1 MSGQRRR
8 WGGTRN
14 VSQATSVRYLTCCT
28 PPLVL
33 TDAMDWELPVI
44 ALRTQVVLPR
54 TLENVDVGRP
64 KSKRALEE
72 AQAGDNRVLLVV
84 QREPR
89 VDDPGPDDLFAVGTL
104 CVVKQVIRLP
114 DDTLQ
119 VLVEGR
125 ERARID
131 DYLPGATLRARVTTI
146 PESTTGRSSSE
157 VAAVVDQ
164 VKSVFGD
171 YAQQNKNLRL
181 DSFHLENLKSLK
193 EPGPLADVI
202 AKYATWEPADKQAV
216 LEEANAVARLELVLG
231 YLSRDLERFDTEKQI
246 SARVKQQMDAN
257 QREYYLREQMKA
269 IQRELGS
276 DDASEAEELRTR
288 VEEKNLPEHAKERA
302 IKEIERLEK
311 MAGGSPEATVVRTYL
326 DVLLDL
332 PWSEIDDET
341 LDIAHTHTVLD
352 EDHHALDEP
361 KERILEFLAVRQLTK
376 DREGADYKSPI
387 LCLVGPP
394 GVGKTSLGKSIA
406 RSMGRAFVRMSL
418 GGVRDEAEIRGH
430 RRTYIGSLPG
440 RIIQGMKTA
449 GKVNPVFLLDEVDK
463 MTADFRGDPS
473 SALLEVLDPEQND
486 TFADHYLE
494 IPYDLSKVMFVTTAN
509 TVSTIPRAL
518 LDRMELIQIPGY
530 TLDEKLAI
538 ARRYRIPRQVAD
550 HGLEDRV
557 SISDDAI
564 RRIVTEYTREA
575 GVRTMDRLIA
585 KVARKT
591 AKAYLEEPW
600 EHARRVDAERVRE
613 LLGVPPYREEA
624 AEKEPQIGLTHG
636 LAWTSVGG
644 VTLDIE
650 VVSVPGKG
658 KVTLTGQLGEVMK
671 ESAQAAIAYLRN
683 HAADYGL
690 PADFHET
697 RDLHVHVL
705 EGATPKDGPSAGI
718 AIATAVVSAL
728 TGRPVRGD
736 VALTGEIT
744 LRGRVLAI
752 GGVKEKLLAAHQA
765 GISRVILPEANEAN
779 LEDVPAEILAE
790 LKVTTVKSFAEVL
803 ELMLASDDSP
813 VYEPPPTTEE
823 RATQP
828 PRTSSQ
834 SLASSPS

>member
-1 MSGQRRR
+1 
-8 WGGTRN
+8 
-14 VSQATSVRYLTCCT
+14 
-28 PPLVL
+28 
-33 TDAMDWELPVI
+33 MDWELPVI

-89 VDDPGPDDLFAVGTL
+89 VDDPGAPDLYDVGTL

-131 DYLPGATLRARVTTI
+131 AYLPGATLRAQVTTI
-146 PESTTGRSSSE
+146 KEPPSDRPASE
-157 VAAVVDQ
+157 VGAIVDQ
-164 VKSVFGD
+164 VKSVFGE

-193 EPGPLADVI
+193 EPGPLADVVT
-202 AKYATWEPADKQAV
+202 KYATWESGDKQAV
-216 LEEANAVARLELVLG
+216 LEEADPTTRLELVLG

-257 QREYYLREQMKA
+257 QREYYLREQLKA

-276 DDASEAEELRTR
+276 DDASEAEELRQK
-288 VEEKNLPEHAKERA
+288 VEEKDLPEAAKERA

-341 LDIAHTHTVLD
+341 LDIAHTEKILD
-352 EDHHALDEP
+352 EDHHALEEP

-406 RSMGRAFVRMSL
+406 RSMGRSFVRMSL

-449 GKVNPVFLLDEVDK
+449 GKINPVFLLDEVDK

-494 IPYDLSKVMFVTTAN
+494 IPYDLSKVMFITTAN
-509 TVSTIPRAL
+509 TLSTIPRPL
-518 LDRMELIQIPGY
+518 LDRMEVIHIPGY
-530 TLDEKLAI
+530 TLEEKLAI
-538 ARRYRIPRQVAD
+538 ARRYRVPRQLTD
-550 HGLEDRV
+550 HGLEERAT
-557 SISDDAI
+557 IGDDAV
-564 RRIVTEYTREA
+564 RKIVTEYTREA

-585 KVARKT
+585 KTARKL
-591 AKAYLEEPW
+591 AKAYLDEAW
-600 EHARRVDAERVRE
+600 DGAHTVDAERVRV
-613 LLGVPPYREEA
+613 LLGVPPYRDEA
-624 AEKEPQIGLTHG
+624 TDKQPQIGLAHG

-671 ESAQAAIAYLRN
+671 ESAQAAIAYLRK
-683 HAADYGL
+683 HADDYGL

-728 TGRPVRGD
+728 TGRPIRGD
-736 VALTGEIT
+736 VAMTGEIT
-744 LRGRVLAI
+744 LRGRVLGI

-765 GISRVILPEANEAN
+765 GISRVLLPEANEAN

-790 LKVTTVKSFAEVL
+790 LEVTTVKDFGQVL
-803 ELMLASDDSP
+803 EVMLQVAGEGAF
-813 VYEPPPTTEE
+813 EPPPVPDA
-823 RATQP
+823 RASRPAGVP
-828 PRTSSQ
+828 P
-834 SLASSPS
+834 A

>member
-1 MSGQRRR
+1 
-8 WGGTRN
+8 
-14 VSQATSVRYLTCCT
+14 
-28 PPLVL
+28 
-33 TDAMDWELPVI
+33 MDWELPVI

-72 AQAGDNRVLLVV
+72 AQAADNRVLLIV
-84 QREPR
+84 QREAR
-89 VDDPGPDDLFAVGTL
+89 VDDPTGKDLFDVGTL

-125 ERARID
+125 DRAKID
-131 DYLPGATLRARVTTI
+131 SFLPEPSLRAQVTTI
-146 PESTTGRSSSE
+146 SE
-157 VAAVVDQ
+157 TNAEQDDGKVQALIDQ
-164 VKSVFGD
+164 AKSAFSE

-181 DSFHLENLKSLK
+181 DSFHLENLRGLK

-202 AKYATWEPADKQAV
+202 AKYATWDVADKQGI
-216 LEEANAVARLELVLG
+216 LEEADVVKRLEDVYG

-246 SARVKQQMDAN
+246 SARVKQQMDTN

-269 IQRELGS
+269 IQKELGN
-276 DDASEAEELRTR
+276 DETSEVEELRTR
-288 VEEKNLPEHAKERA
+288 IAEKELPEHAEERA
-302 IKEIERLEK
+302 LKEVERLEK
-311 MAGGSPEATVVRTYL
+311 MSGGSPEATVVRTYL
-326 DVLLDL
+326 DVILDL
-332 PWSEIDDET
+332 PWGDYSDEHLEIKHSETI
-341 LDIAHTHTVLD
+341 LD
-352 EDHHALDEP
+352 EDHYALDEP

-376 DREGADYKSPI
+376 EVARSNYKSPI

-406 RSMGRAFVRMSL
+406 RSLNREFVRMSL

-449 GKVNPVFLLDEVDK
+449 GKGNPVFLLDEVDK

-494 IPYDLSKVMFVTTAN
+494 IPYDLSKTMFITTAN
-509 TVSTIPRAL
+509 TMATIPRPL
-518 LDRMELIQIPGY
+518 LDRMEVIQIPGY
-530 TLDEKLAI
+530 TLDEKVEI
-538 ARRYRIPRQVAD
+538 AKRYRVPQQLQN
-550 HGLEDRV
+550 HGLEGKLEIPDESLRK
-557 SISDDAI
+557 
-564 RRIVTEYTREA
+564 IVTEYTREA
-575 GVRTMDRLIA
+575 GVRNMDRMIA
-585 KVARKT
+585 KVARKS
-591 AKAYLEEPW
+591 AKNYLTEAWDKVLVVDEEI
-600 EHARRVDAERVRE
+600 VRDV
-613 LLGVPPYREEA
+613 LGVPPFRDQQ
-624 AEKEPQIGLTHG
+624 AEKQPQVGLSHG

-650 VVSVPGKG
+650 AVAVPGKG

-671 ESAQAAIAYLRN
+671 ESAQAGIAYLRK
-683 HAADYGL
+683 HAADFDL
-690 PADFHET
+690 PNDFHEVQ
-697 RDLHVHVL
+697 DLHVHVL

-718 AIATAVVSAL
+718 AMATAVVSAL

-736 VALTGEIT
+736 VAMTGEIT

-765 GISRVILPEANEAN
+765 GIKNVIIPDANEAN
-779 LEDVPAEILAE
+779 LEDVPEAILND
-790 LKVTTVKSFAEVL
+790 LDVTTVKDFQQVLDMMMEGGGGAGAEFVPTS
-803 ELMLASDDSP
+803 EKGNDD
-813 VYEPPPTTEE
+813 
-823 RATQP
+823 R
-828 PRTSSQ
+828 
-834 SLASSPS
+834 PSAPA